1 MGLKGSMRMR
11 SGTLGS
17 ETTSSSIRGQ
27 QRIQGMMRFPCFPV
41 GQHWSPEE
49 PGSGSSA
56 KVNPS
61 PMCSLFTC
69 RSPWLRESV
78 RIHGMEF
85 YDLCGVLGRDA
96 HLSEKREIFPL
107 PAPTILEKTRCPK
120 KSWSWN
126 HPSHIIPT
134 LFMIFSM
141 NFLFLHVFP
150 LVLISFLSISPKHPK
165 FQALVKG
172 RMTGAGSCWPCQGV
186 RKPRKGTT
194 QCLSTWQ
201 TNPSFGD
208 EKNNTLQPKTAC
220 ALLFLNN
227 GRFLLFL
234 LGHDM
239 PQHLLLRRFLFF
251 SLFF

>member
-1 MGLKGSMRMR
+1 
-11 SGTLGS
+11 
-17 ETTSSSIRGQ
+17 
-27 QRIQGMMRFPCFPV
+27 
-41 GQHWSPEE
+41 
-49 PGSGSSA
+49 
-56 KVNPS
+56 
-61 PMCSLFTC
+61 
-69 RSPWLRESV
+69 
-78 RIHGMEF
+78 
-85 YDLCGVLGRDA
+85 
-96 HLSEKREIFPL
+96 
-107 PAPTILEKTRCPK
+107 
-120 KSWSWN
+120 
-126 HPSHIIPT
+126 
-134 LFMIFSM
+134 MIFSM

-194 QCLSTWQ
+194 RCLSTWQ

-251 SLFF
+251 SLFFSFKGCMTSKKRPGDVSFSQGFMVHVMLNAKGSACSWFMHAWKMLLGIYHEK